1 MVFVGNLITTANLD
15 VFSRI
20 LITYSSWFQWQS
32 TLLTHLYLY
41 VSASQ
46 PTLWSG
52 IKCWGLQMK
61 HHVDIQCHSYYN
73 PQTCLWCH
81 MWRAESNFMFSF
93 VRALLD
99 ITTGRFLKQLQM
111 DRRAELEGASGG
123 PSECSGPC
131 FSQVMKI
138 SSTDPVPA
146 LNHAHWI

>member
-1 MVFVGNLITTANLD
+1 
-15 VFSRI
+15 
-20 LITYSSWFQWQS
+20 
-32 TLLTHLYLY
+32 
-41 VSASQ
+41 
-46 PTLWSG
+46 
-52 IKCWGLQMK
+52 
-61 HHVDIQCHSYYN
+61 
-73 PQTCLWCH
+73 
-81 MWRAESNFMFSF
+81 MFSF

-146 LNHAHWI
+146 LNHAH